1 MVALV
6 QKGTLPFVIYK
17 TLLCTSMTSSVLSPK
32 IIYLILPEVK
42 NLWSVKCEQII
53 LSVWSV
59 TYVLCQTEAQP
70 ARNYQFFQF
79 FANLQ
84 KFTELILL

>member
-42 NLWSVKCEQII
+42 NL
-53 LSVWSV
+53 
-59 TYVLCQTEAQP
+59 
-70 ARNYQFFQF
+70 
-79 FANLQ
+79 
-84 KFTELILL
+84 